1 MLLYIPIKQECCP
14 QVQKTLP
21 PPHLCCPTST
31 YLPVSA
37 PIPLVTGS
45 FPAWYSHHILLF
57 SVIGLNSQWSEHLMT
72 CDFPPEDYPLW
83 RHDSHPCC
91 SLLYPWCLALC
102 LIHVGAQKICL
113 EWTNHLTTP
122 FTVEETKIQT
132 GLLAWPL
139 PTGPGAQTQCRWR
152 GRASNPWL
160 GLCICCCTLLPR
172 TSQLPLPH
180 LSPPILR
187 ALLCP
192 HWLTLTPESLF
203 KF

>member
-1 MLLYIPIKQECCP
+1 MSLYIPIKQECCP

-102 LIHVGAQKICL
+102 LIQSRCSENIPWMDESPNDSIYCWGNKNSDGPSSLAPTHRTWSAD
-113 EWTNHLTTP
+113 
-122 FTVEETKIQT
+122 TVQVERK
-132 GLLAWPL
+132 
-139 PTGPGAQTQCRWR
+139 
-152 GRASNPWL
+152 S
-160 GLCICCCTLLPR
+160 
-172 TSQLPLPH
+172 
-180 LSPPILR
+180 
-187 ALLCP
+187 
-192 HWLTLTPESLF
+192 F
-203 KF
+203 